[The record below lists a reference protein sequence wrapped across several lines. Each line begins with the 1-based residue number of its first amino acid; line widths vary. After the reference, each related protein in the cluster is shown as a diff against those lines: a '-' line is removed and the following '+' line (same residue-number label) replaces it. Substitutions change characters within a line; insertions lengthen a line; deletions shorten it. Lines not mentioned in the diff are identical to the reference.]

1 MQNQSNLIIE
11 KSKLYRQDSF
21 GDKFSIPIDYVI
33 YFEKEYDSH
42 LNKYISENYDQLK
55 FLFKGVGLNFIYP
68 PLVTGKIEEVDKVLD
83 YYLPQL
89 AYNDVSGLSKT
100 NYLAF
105 ALSQELGNIFKDNFN
120 DEESDKNPYNYK
132 DIIEL
137 LGYKGSLNSGF
148 ILFKPVDCVVGIPDY
163 YNSKETVD
171 VNLFFEEFITTV
183 YHLNKPIEFS
193 DFSISLESEETLFE
207 YSNKSIE
214 KFNIS
219 PEPLEYFSEILDE
232 EAIEIIKGM
241 EAYLSELKDSGQ
253 LLVLVPILK
262 KLLDKE
268 AQKLDLKSISR
279 IEINAQNQI
288 SLPYFKKEVV
298 LSHLTKSIYL
308 LFLKHPQGI
317 ELKELGNYKKELVSI
332 YSSVSNQL
340 DYDKM
345 VKSVDDV
352 INLETK
358 AIYTHLS
365 RIKSAFYKI
374 MDASYAKN
382 YIVSGNG
389 TEKRRVL
396 FNTNAIDWK

>member
-55 FLFKGVGLNFIYP
+55 SLFKGVALNFIYP
-68 PLVTGKIEEVDKVLD
+68 PLLTAKIEEVDKVLD

-89 AYNDVSGLSKT
+89 AYNDISGLSKT

-105 ALSQELGNIFKDNFN
+105 ALSQELGNIFKDTFN
-120 DEESDKNPYNYK
+120 DEESEKNPYNYK
-132 DIIEL
+132 DIIEV
-137 LGYKGSLNSGF
+137 LGYKGSLTSGF
-148 ILFKPVDCVVGIPDY
+148 ILFKPEDYAVGVPNY
-163 YNSKETVD
+163 YYSKETVD
-171 VNLFFEEFITTV
+171 VGLFFEEFINYV
-183 YHLNKPIEFS
+183 KDLNKQKELPDFS
-193 DFSISLESEETLFE
+193 ICLGSTDSIDFSIS
-207 YSNKSIE
+207 
-214 KFNIS
+214 
-219 PEPLEYFSEILDE
+219 PEPEEYFSEILDE
-232 EAIEIIKGM
+232 EAVEIIKGM
-241 EAYLSELKDSGQ
+241 EAYLSALKDSGQ
-253 LLVLVPILK
+253 LLLLVPILK
-262 KLLDKE
+262 ELLDKQ
-268 AQKLDLKSISR
+268 AQKIDLNIVSR
-279 IEINAQNQI
+279 VEINAQYQI
-288 SLPYFKKEVV
+288 FLPYFKKEVV
-298 LSHLTKSIYL
+298 LSHLTKSVYL

-317 ELKELGNYKKELVSI
+317 KLNELGNYKKELVSI
-332 YSSVSNQL
+332 YFSVSNQL

-345 VKSVDDV
+345 IKSVDDV